1 MHESMSTGMAEAVR
15 LTRAGR
21 LGEATALIQRSLGGA
36 PASAI
41 QPVDPATR
49 DKTVEST
56 YRVVSVDPVSAGLPA
71 AAPVERTRSHPPEG
85 DQDHVEAVQEAPR
98 HEPRSRWGV
107 SGPMPGGGEPAAV
120 MALLQRVLNRAL
132 PTTLPLA
139 GVPTLHPLPGLA
151 SVPRAPA
158 ATGTEIETGGRFIA
172 GTYTGP
178 AGTRGYKLY
187 VPSGYAGQAV
197 PLVVMLHGCSQTAD
211 DSAAGTQLN
220 WLAEQ
225 VSWLVV
231 YPEQAA
237 SANPSRC
244 WNWFQATHQRR
255 GEGEPS
261 LIAAITQQVM
271 ATYHVDPRRVYV
283 AGMSAGG
290 AMAAIMGATY
300 PDLYAAVGVHSG
312 LASGAA
318 QDLRSAFAAMRRGKP
333 TPAADGGAGPRLD
346 LPLIVFHGD
355 RDATVHPR
363 NSEHVLAQAVR
374 LSASQHHRRATV
386 SQGQVPGG
394 HAYTRTVYHDATAEV
409 VAEHWLVHG
418 AGHAWSGGSAAGSF
432 TDPHG
437 PDAATEMLRFF
448 REHPKRTTPL

>member
-1 MHESMSTGMAEAVR
+1 MAEALR

-21 LGEATALIQRSLGGA
+21 LGQATALIQRILGGA
-36 PASAI
+36 SASALE
-41 QPVDPATR
+41 PDGRAAM
-49 DKTVEST
+49 DKTAEST
-56 YRVVSVDPVSAGLPA
+56 YRVLSVDPVLARLPA
-71 AAPVERTRSHPPEG
+71 AAPTERTRSDTPEG
-85 DQDHVEAVQEAPR
+85 AQGHAEAVQEVQESPR
-98 HEPRSRWGV
+98 HGPRIRLGV
-107 SGPMPGGGEPAAV
+107 SGPRPGRAEPAPAMPV
-120 MALLQRVLNRAL
+120 LNQVLNRAFPNIL
-132 PTTLPLA
+132 PEA
-139 GVPTLHPLPGLA
+139 GVPILHPLPGLA
-151 SVPRAPA
+151 SVPSVPA
-158 ATGTEIETGGRFIA
+158 TTVPEIEPGGRFLT
-172 GTYTGP
+172 GTYTAP

-187 VPSGYAGQAV
+187 VASGYVGQAA
-197 PLVVMLHGCSQTAD
+197 PLVVMLHGCGQTAD
-211 DSAAGTQLN
+211 DSAAGTRLN

-244 WNWFQATHQRR
+244 WNWFQAAHQRR

-261 LIAAITQQVM
+261 LIAGITQQVM
-271 ATYHVDPRRVYV
+271 ATYGVDPRRVYV

-290 AMAAIMGATY
+290 AMAAIMGAAY

-333 TPAADGGAGPRLD
+333 TAAADTGAGPRLD
-346 LPLIVFHGD
+346 LALIVFHGD

-374 LSASQHHRRATV
+374 RSASEPDRRVTV
-386 SQGQVPGG
+386 SHGQVPGG
-394 HAYTRTVYHDATAEV
+394 HAYTRTLYHDATAQV
-409 VAEHWLVHG
+409 VGEHWLVHG
-418 AGHAWSGGSAAGSF
+418 AGHAWSGGSPAGSF
-432 TDPHG
+432 TDPQG
-437 PDAATEMLRFF
+437 PAAAMEMLRFF